1 MRYNE
6 FKAAVRYLE
15 ERNGTF
21 PDFGVL
27 LDFIS
32 RMN

>member
-1 MRYNE
+1 MKYWE
-6 FKAAVRYLE
+6 FKRAVAYLE
-15 ERNGTF
+15 ERNGEF
-21 PDFGVL
+21 PTFGVL